1 MSQYKLSSKV
11 NGLFIFLIVFL
22 SIIYTFPRWADPN
35 QNSRLDMVF
44 AVVED
49 GSFQIDRFVW
59 NTVDYAKVGDHYYS
73 DKAPGTALLGIPIYA
88 GLKQLL
94 DLPAIDS
101 LTQWLAQSASF
112 QATLREEGTGV
123 SLEKVRFAITQIV
136 LVVFLAAIPTALLS
150 VVLFNYL
157 GRFSQAVLPRAIVA
171 LSYGLLTP
179 AWAYGGA
186 LYGHQ
191 LSAFLIF
198 TSFWGLSAGWFDGN
212 RVRAF
217 GLGLL
222 LAFSIVIEYP
232 SVIAVVIIGAYAL
245 VRFLS
250 HRAFDRSLFFFLGG
264 ILPGLGL
271 MAYNNAVF
279 GGPFALG
286 YAYSELW
293 LDQHQSGFMSL
304 GSFQLEAV
312 WGIFFSGY
320 RGLFFFSPWLLT
332 SVVGFYFWWSERIE
346 RPAFLISLAV
356 SILFIVFNA
365 SSVMWWG
372 GFAIGPRYL
381 LPALPFLAIPVIF
394 TLLCFRKI
402 AWFKVLFTLSL
413 LWSFLA
419 TWGLALAGQAF
430 PSDVIREP
438 FFEYAIPAWS
448 QGDIARNFGYLLNLR
463 GAWSLL
469 PLFAILLLLILG
481 WFRWTKK
488 HSLGSSSE
496 PGRKAPLSVDVGAA

>member
-1 MSQYKLSSKV
+1 M

-73 DKAPGTALLGIPIYA
+73 DKAPGTAFLGIPIYA

-94 DLPAIDS
+94 DLPAVAS
-101 LTQWLAQSASF
+101 LTQWLAQNASF

-123 SLEKVRFAITQIV
+123 SLEKVRFAITQSV

-157 GRFSQAVLPRAIVA
+157 GRFSQDVLPRAIVA

-179 AWAYGGA
+179 AWVYGGA

-198 TSFWGLSAGWFDGN
+198 TTFWGLSTGWFDGS

-232 SVIAVVIIGAYAL
+232 SVIAVMIIGAYAL

-250 HRAFDRSLFFFLGG
+250 HRAFVKSLFFFLGG

-279 GGPFALG
+279 GGPFDLG

-304 GSFQLEAV
+304 SSFQLEAL

-320 RGLFFFSPWLLT
+320 RGLFFLSPWLLT
-332 SVVGFYFWWSERIE
+332 SVVGFYFWWRERIE
-346 RPAFLISLAV
+346 RPALWISLAI
-356 SILFIVFNA
+356 SILFVVFNA

-430 PSDVIREP
+430 PSDAIREP

-448 QGDIARNFGYLLNLR
+448 QGDVARNFGYLLNLR

-469 PLFAILLLLILG
+469 PLSAILFMLILG
-481 WFRWTKK
+481 WVRWSKK
-488 HSLGSSSE
+488 HSPVISSE
-496 PGRKAPLSVDVGAA
+496 PGRSMPLSSDMGAV